1 MRNIKLAVFIV
12 IALLL
17 NTSAFAQRF
26 EVGMNA
32 GGSSYLGDLN
42 QYNPVKISGMNA
54 GAFVKLNFDPHWGL
68 GFHYNYGKIKANDA
82 DSKYEHLR
90 ERNLNFST
98 SLNEASLLL
107 DFNLLDMYANNG
119 RQKFSP
125 YIFLGGGL
133 VIFEPK
139 TFYQGEEYKMRLYN
153 TEGQSENYKKYAIT
167 IPYGVGIRYKLKE
180 QWTVFSQIGYR
191 TAFTDYLDDVSGV
204 YPNANAWD
212 NTGTGGIGQPLSD
225 RSGEINNGQNIGK
238 PGMQRGDFRKRD
250 TYMFVGIGITY
261 TFVSSKCF
269 TF

>member
-1 MRNIKLAVFIV
+1 MVKIRIV
-12 IALLL
+12 AFVVVASLL
-17 NTSAFAQRF
+17 SFSSFAQRF
-26 EVGMNA
+26 EVGINA

-42 QYNPVKISGMNA
+42 QYNPVKISGLNA

-68 GFHYNYGKIKANDA
+68 GLHYNYGKIKANDA
-82 DSKYEHLR
+82 DSKNEEFR
-90 ERNLNFST
+90 NRNLNFST

-107 DFNLLDMYANNG
+107 DFNLFDLYADNG
-119 RQKFSP
+119 RRKFTP

-133 VIFEPK
+133 AIFEPK
-139 TFYQGEEYKMRLYN
+139 TNYMGDEYKLRLYN
-153 TEGQSENYKKYAIT
+153 TEGQAESYKKYAIT
-167 IPYGVGIRYKLKE
+167 IPYGVGVRYKLKE

-204 YPNANAWD
+204 YPDVNAWN
-212 NTGTGGIGQPLSD
+212 NTGTSAISYALSD
-225 RSGEINNGQNIGK
+225 RSGEVNGGVNSYG
-238 PGMQRGDFRKRD
+238 PGVQRGDFRKRD